1 MKVLAN
7 ASPLIFLAKIKL
19 IDLLPSFCDQLIIP
33 EGVIS
38 EIQKHPDEALQWLK
52 QNEGSYQVSTVQV
65 PSYIHAWDLGKGES
79 EVIAAAIENKDVTVA
94 LDDKAARNCAISLNL
109 NVIGT
114 IGIILKMQQ
123 ANLINDAT
131 ASLKRLRKQGFR
143 IDDALY
149 QHALKIANDH

>member
-38 EIQKHPDEALQWLK
+38 EIQKHPDEASQWLK
-52 QNEGSYQVSTVQV
+52 QNEENYQVTAVQV
-65 PSYIHAWDLGKGES
+65 PSYVHAWDLGKGES
-79 EVIAAAIENKDVTVA
+79 EVIASAIESKEFVVA

-123 ANLINDAT
+123 AKLLNDAVT
-131 ASLKRLRKQGFR
+131 PLIRLREQGFR
-143 IDDALY
+143 IDDVLY
-149 QHALKIANDH
+149 QHALKIANDN

>member
-19 IDLLPSFCDQLIIP
+19 IDLLPSFCEQLIIP

-52 QNEGSYQVSTVQV
+52 QNEENYQVTAVQI
-65 PSYIHAWDLGKGES
+65 PPHIHAWDLGKGES

-94 LDDKAARNCAISLNL
+94 LDDKAARNCALSLNL
-109 NVIGT
+109 KVIGT

-123 ANLINDAT
+123 ANLINEAT